1 MKKLIITALVCA
13 LTIIFVAVP
22 VSAAT
27 VNTNQ
32 LFIPQVSTADGNFSA
47 GKAFFVGGAEAQPY
61 WVGENTTG
69 AFTFGNWWRSHTDRN
84 MPTTQVSE
92 VSVVFKIPVG
102 ASEGDTLAFNSTLTL
117 QYYSGAKL
125 EVDLVAYNEEGYFG
139 NLYHVFDGV
148 ASRTTE
154 LSFTTFIDQL
164 HYNLVSHAPADF
176 FYLMVTVSGLENG
189 SGANLKN
196 GIWFQFSKDS
206 TFTAGSGANAPIY
219 DAPDDSTLND
229 YNSAEDGL
237 LEDTEAGA
245 EEMSNIFN
253 NFGTT
258 LSTFAEGIMAA
269 TAIFGVFAEIPE
281 FYGILFVSL
290 GIGILTFLFGVGQI
304 GLSTAQ
310 EYSRVHPYSPLM
322 SPDGGR
328 HKDYSADEKWL
339 L

>member
-1 MKKLIITALVCA
+1 MLSNKANSEILSGINSNQVITNEKLDDVNDNLGDIADKQDDTNDKLDDLGDKQDDTNEKLDDLGDKQDDTNEKLDDLGDKQDDTNEKLDDLGDKQDDTNEMLGDITDDKY
-13 LTIIFVAVP
+13 
-22 VSAAT
+22 VS
-27 VNTNQ
+27 
-32 LFIPQVSTADGNFSA
+32 
-47 GKAFFVGGAEAQPY
+47 
-61 WVGENTTG
+61 
-69 AFTFGNWWRSHTDRN
+69 
-84 MPTTQVSE
+84 
-92 VSVVFKIPVG
+92 
-102 ASEGDTLAFNSTLTL
+102 
-117 QYYSGAKL
+117 
-125 EVDLVAYNEEGYFG
+125 
-139 NLYHVFDGV
+139 
-148 ASRTTE
+148 
-154 LSFTTFIDQL
+154 
-164 HYNLVSHAPADF
+164 
-176 FYLMVTVSGLENG
+176 
-189 SGANLKN
+189 
-196 GIWFQFSKDS
+196 
-206 TFTAGSGANAPIY
+206 
-219 DAPDDSTLND
+219 PDDSTLND

-310 EYSRVHPYSPLM
+310 EYSRAHPYSPLM